1 MDGLLI
7 IIAILAA
14 LVGLDVLA
22 ARFGVDSREQS
33 SDPRTNAPGIA
44 V

>member
-1 MDGLLI
+1 MDGFIL
-7 IIAILAA
+7 IIAIIAA

-33 SDPRTNAPGIA
+33 SDPRTNAPGIT